1 MARTLATE
9 RAKAARGGVGKRHR
23 KPKQATVTQPP
34 KKRCQ
39 QPCCWKSALG
49 VRCACPGK
57 KGKGRCAKTP
67 KQAAKRARK
76 GGLEDALGLRDAL
89 YPGQTVQDGAR
100 AQYEA
105 RYGTMRR
112 AGQGVRQQPTFVE
125 LPPRQRQRQWGR
137 WRRLTVA
144 LPACFPAGP
153 HFGSSKSHKTG
164 FDPRRA
170 RKRIFGAERFEN
182 KRETWL

>member
-1 MARTLATE
+1 MKCTAWQLCSGKTLGARYAIIVVCLKETEEMARTVATE
-9 RAKAARGGVGKRHR
+9 KAKATRGGVAKQVAPRSDGVGKRHR

-89 YPGQTVQDGAR
+89 YPGQTVRDGAR

-105 RYGTMRR
+105 RYGTLRR

-125 LPPRQRQRQWGR
+125 LPPRQRQRPK
-137 WRRLTVA
+137 RL
-144 LPACFPAGP
+144 
-153 HFGSSKSHKTG
+153 G
-164 FDPRRA
+164 F
-170 RKRIFGAERFEN
+170 
-182 KRETWL
+182 

>member
-1 MARTLATE
+1 MAGEKWHNVQQKTPL
-9 RAKAARGGVGKRHR
+9 
-23 KPKQATVTQPP
+23 KQFMRRRNIDPTALKLTFAVREASIFCALRVQRP

-89 YPGQTVQDGAR
+89 YPGQTVRDGAR

-105 RYGTMRR
+105 RYGTLRR

-125 LPPRQRQRQWGR
+125 LPPRQRQRPK
-137 WRRLTVA
+137 RL
-144 LPACFPAGP
+144 
-153 HFGSSKSHKTG
+153 G
-164 FDPRRA
+164 F
-170 RKRIFGAERFEN
+170 
-182 KRETWL
+182 